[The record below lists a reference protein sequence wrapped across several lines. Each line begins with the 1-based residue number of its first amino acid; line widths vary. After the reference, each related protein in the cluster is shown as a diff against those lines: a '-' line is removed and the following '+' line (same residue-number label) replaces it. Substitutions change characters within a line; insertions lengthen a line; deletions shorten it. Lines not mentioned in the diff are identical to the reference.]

1 MPPANFPL
9 QKDNNVF
16 IYFILV
22 IFVLTTQQTFSQHL
36 SNKINAEH
44 NKKWLQSGKFPRMKQ
59 HKQTITTKTKE
70 IEKDRQQGGDIRQEY
85 VFVNFY
91 LLFYTKHDF
100 QVFEDALKFKEQ

>member
-1 MPPANFPL
+1 
-9 QKDNNVF
+9 
-16 IYFILV
+16 
-22 IFVLTTQQTFSQHL
+22 
-36 SNKINAEH
+36 
-44 NKKWLQSGKFPRMKQ
+44 MKQ